1 MDLDRLTGGLFR
13 RLGDALDDLGGA
25 LFENSVRLGVTG
37 LSRAGKTVFITSLVA
52 NLLERGRMPQLRAA
66 AEGRIQAAYLQPQP
80 DHTIPR
86 FAYED
91 HLAAL
96 TAPEPRWPESTRS
109 ISTLRLSMRVA
120 PSGLLS
126 GWGGP
131 RVVHL
136 DIVDYPGEWL
146 LDLPLMNQ
154 DFDDWSRAAIEA
166 ARSPA
171 RQPHAGAFLALL
183 DATDAARPLD
193 EPTAR
198 ALAAAFTAYLAASR
212 AAGLSSVAPGRFLMP
227 GDLEGSP
234 ALTFS
239 PLPRPDRPDG
249 NSLWRAFDRRFAAYK
264 RVVVEPFFRNHF
276 ARLDRQIVLIDAL
289 GAIHDGPRAV
299 EDLRAAMAEILACF
313 RPGERSWLAPILGR
327 RIDRILFAATK
338 ADHLHHSQHG
348 KLAAIAEALVKDARA
363 RALFS
368 GAETRALSI
377 ASLRAT
383 VEDSVTRGGRADR
396 RRPRPLARHRRGGR
410 ALPRRPARRPGRHPR
425 PGPRQRRRLD
435 RQRLPRHPLRAAEA
449 ARHRRGPAAH
459 PPRPRRGVPDRR
471 PAGMTDRNEPFVI
484 PASDLAPS
492 TANPARRPAPAR
504 RRAADRR
511 GDADR
516 HPPRRPPPRRRP
528 GLDRRRQPPH
538 PRHIGRRLR
547 LPRSA
552 SSTATGRSG
561 SPPSR

>member
-1 MDLDRLTGGLFR
+1 LDLDRLTGGLFR
-13 RLGDALDDLGGA
+13 RFGDALGELGGG

-52 NLLERGRMPQLRAA
+52 NLIERGRMPQLRAA
-66 AEGRIQAAYLQPQP
+66 AEGRIEAAYLQPQP

-96 TAPEPRWPESTRS
+96 TAPEPHWPESTRS
-109 ISTLRLSMRVA
+109 ISTLRLSLRVA
-120 PSGLLS
+120 PTGLLT
-126 GWGGP
+126 GWSGP

-154 DFDDWSRAAIEA
+154 DFADWAQATIAA
-166 ARSPA
+166 ARAPA
-171 RQPHAGAFLALL
+171 RAPHASAFLALL
-183 DATDAARPLD
+183 DTTDAARPLD

-198 ALAAAFTAYLAASR
+198 GLAAAFTGYLAAGR

-234 ALTFS
+234 ALTFA
-239 PLPRPDRPDG
+239 PLRRPERRASD
-249 NSLWRAFDRRFAAYK
+249 SLWRAFQQRFEAYK
-264 RVVVEPFFRNHF
+264 RVVVDPFFRNHF
-276 ARLDRQIVLIDAL
+276 ARLDRQIVLIDML

-299 EDLRAAMAEILACF
+299 EDLRAAMAGILACF

-348 KLAAIAEALVKDARA
+348 RLAAIAEALVKDARA

-383 VEDSVTRGGRADR
+383 VEDTVTRGGRAIDVVR
-396 RRPRPLARHRRGGR
+396 GRSLDTGAEVALFPGDLPDDPAAILSPARHGSEAWGDTAYRVTRFAPPKLLGAGGG
-410 ALPRRPARRPGRHPR
+410 LPHI
-425 PGPRQRRRLD
+425 RLD
-435 RQRLPRHPLRAAEA
+435 RAAEFLI
-449 ARHRRGPAAH
+449 G
-459 PPRPRRGVPDRR
+459 DR
-471 PAGMTDRNEPFVI
+471 
-484 PASDLAPS
+484 LA
-492 TANPARRPAPAR
+492 
-504 RRAADRR
+504 
-511 GDADR
+511 
-516 HPPRRPPPRRRP
+516 
-528 GLDRRRQPPH
+528 
-538 PRHIGRRLR
+538 
-547 LPRSA
+547 
-552 SSTATGRSG
+552 
-561 SPPSR
+561 